1 MIVWFWIDDH
11 LPFAAHL
18 IERQAHGRFFY
29 FREKRCY
36 DILAQFISK
45 KAFQKYLLV
54 TQRNK
59 IYYKQEVRYGSKQS
73 YTARL
78 YDCWRSCKED
88 GYNGAD
94 IAALRSSGNKL
105 NSVSES
111 RKTLILQGF
120 PGFLFFTGYKLATSG
135 RFFVAIV
142 FCGYHVK
149 LIGYFGLL
157 IRVQMAVG
165 FHGSLYPFMS

>member
-1 MIVWFWIDDH
+1 MTTKSFVN
-11 LPFAAHL
+11 LYNRYNAAN
-18 IERQAHGRFFY
+18 I
-29 FREKRCY
+29 
-36 DILAQFISK
+36 
-45 KAFQKYLLV
+45 
-54 TQRNK
+54 
-59 IYYKQEVRYGSKQS
+59 EVRSDSGPP
-73 YTARL
+73 
-78 YDCWRSCKED
+78 
-88 GYNGAD
+88 D
-94 IAALRSSGNKL
+94 IVEATFSPSSGNKL

-165 FHGSLYPFMS
+165 FSIEDIGKHIDLSERRHMEFYIFMI